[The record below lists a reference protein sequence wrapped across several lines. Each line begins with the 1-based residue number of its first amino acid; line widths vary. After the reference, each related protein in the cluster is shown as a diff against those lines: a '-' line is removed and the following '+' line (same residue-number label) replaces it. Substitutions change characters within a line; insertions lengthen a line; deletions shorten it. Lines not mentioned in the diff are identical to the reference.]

1 MIQAIVLDIGGVL
14 LRTENRTSR
23 EKLEQK
29 YDLPPGGSD
38 QLVFDSDAALASTLG
53 TTGPNLIWQNVADK
67 LALSP
72 EGLEEFISSF
82 WAGDRVD
89 RELIQ
94 FLQECREDYTV
105 ALLSNA
111 WQNFRSVLAEKYQI
125 KEGQTVDRI
134 FISSELGVAKPNKR
148 IYEIL
153 ADRINCEMNEILFV
167 DDFIENIEAAEA
179 LGINTI
185 HYQPGMDLINEIKS
199 RLEQA

>member
-1 MIQAIVLDIGGVL
+1 MIKAIVLDIGGVL
-14 LRTENRTSR
+14 LRTEDRTSR

-29 YDLPPGGSD
+29 YGLPYGGSD
-38 QLVFDSDAALASTLG
+38 RIVFNSDVALASTLG
-53 TTGPNLIWQNVADK
+53 TTGPDLIWQNVAEK

-72 EGLEEFISSF
+72 EELKKFKRSF

-89 RELIQ
+89 RELIE
-94 FLQECREDYTV
+94 FLQECRDDYIV

-111 WQNFRSVLAEKYQI
+111 WQNFRPVLAEKYHI
-125 KEGQTVDRI
+125 KEGQTVDKI
-134 FISSELGVAKPNKR
+134 FISSELGVAKPNER

-153 ADRINCEMNEILFV
+153 AEGIDCEMKEILFV

>member
-1 MIQAIVLDIGGVL
+1 MIEAIVLDIGGVL

-38 QLVFDSDAALASTLG
+38 IFVFDSDAALASTLG
-53 TTGPNLIWQNVADK
+53 TTSPSLIWHNVAEK
-67 LALSP
+67 LSLST
-72 EGLEEFISSF
+72 EELEEFKRSF

-94 FLQECREDYTV
+94 FLQEYREDYIV

-125 KEGQTVDRI
+125 EEGQTVDKI
-134 FISSELGVAKPNKR
+134 FISSELGVAKPDQR

-185 HYQPGMDLINEIKS
+185 HYQPGMDLINEIKL

>member
-38 QLVFDSDAALASTLG
+38 KLVFDSDAALASTLG

-185 HYQPGMDLINEIKS
+185 HYHPGMDLINEIKS